1 MKITILKPVE
11 VETKFLKVKAGVT
24 YPEDSQFIEVNI
36 DADGNARN
44 TYISDDAENPKM
56 PFMEVEY
63 DKYGHKRFYWRPTI
77 DIENGVIIN
86 WPKGV
91 KARIFYKVCDDF
103 RCTIS
108 DENDNEVLQ
117 YNGYVPDFIAL
128 EDEGFG
134 DYIDM
139 VVDGNGTIKG
149 WRFDNASI
157 KEIYNK

>member
-11 VETKFLKVKAGVT
+11 VETKFLKIKAGVT

-36 DADGNARN
+36 DANGNARN
-44 TYISDDAENPKM
+44 NYISDDEENPKM
-56 PFMEVEY
+56 PFMKVEY
-63 DKYGHKRFYWRPTI
+63 DKYGHKSFYWQPTI

-103 RCTIS
+103 ICTIS

-117 YNGYVPDFIAL
+117 YNGYVPNFMAL

-149 WRFDNASI
+149 WRFDNDSI
-157 KEIYNK
+157 KEIYNR

>member
-24 YPEDSQFIEVNI
+24 YPEDSQFIKVNI
-36 DADGNARN
+36 DVNGNSCN
-44 TYISDDAENPKM
+44 SYISDDEENPKM

-63 DKYGHKRFYWRPTI
+63 DKYGHKRFYWQPTI

-103 RCTIS
+103 ICTIS

-117 YNGYVPDFIAL
+117 YNGYVPNFMAL

-149 WRFDNASI
+149 WRFDNDSI

>member
-44 TYISDDAENPKM
+44 NYISDDEENPKM

-63 DKYGHKRFYWRPTI
+63 NKSGHKRFYWQPTI

-103 RCTIS
+103 ICTIS

-117 YNGYVPDFIAL
+117 YNGYVPDFMAL

-149 WRFDNASI
+149 WRFDNDSI
-157 KEIYNK
+157 KEIYNR